1 MSRRL
6 ILALTGLLAIGAAPV
21 RADPPPSPPPA
32 APASPAKPSM
42 QEIYNQAQAAYDKGD
57 LKTAIAGFETV
68 LGPDN
73 SAKPS
78 HSKALIRTRLAVAY
92 LDENRLA
99 EARRSALIAITG
111 LSPADGPDLAEA
123 LIVLGD
129 AERFD
134 QNMEAA
140 IAAYDRALGL
150 AMGPEGQALADS
162 ALIDKAL
169 AAMVVDPARSAA
181 ALDVILNAPKTMAGL
196 SKDASAQI
204 LDLRGRAELNLGNPK
219 AAVKFF
225 TKAID
230 MTGGLTST
238 KVSLAQVSMRS
249 DLAIAY
255 QLLHDDENT
264 HRAMAFSGAGHLKSE
279 AWGEGSSMEPPACD
293 DRRDLKPD
301 DTAVV
306 EFAINGSGR
315 VVGAAPIYASRP
327 GRMGV
332 EFARAVR
339 QWTWTPETLAQLN
352 PFWRSAI
359 RVQIGCDQRP
369 KPDELSDEFE
379 AAATRWLVAKGVD
392 QARFTALVN
401 GPVKAD
407 DPRLSDDDVLAIAV
421 IFHRMQTPG
430 EGLDDP
436 RLDHRM
442 DEALNAAAAPPEI
455 RALILERR
463 AKRSEGDVGGFK
475 YRRLAA
481 RLGVDAPQFERTWPG
496 TRSAAWLRL
505 EYALALENAGRF
517 ADARPQLDGVLAYP
531 PTAVPADDPIRKVA
545 VLHIATLERR
555 RGDSKAAEASISQ
568 AGLSPGQCSLMDVR
582 PVVRNNSISDDA
594 FPNQALIWN
603 FEGFVRVG
611 YDIDATGRPT
621 NVRTLLA
628 YPPFIFDKATE
639 KAVSGFSYL
648 PPTINGQAVGC
659 TGHVQGVV
667 YNVPQSR

>member
-21 RADPPPSPPPA
+21 RADPSPPPA

-68 LGPDN
+68 LGPDKG
-73 SAKPS
+73 AKPS
-78 HSKALIRTRLAVAY
+78 HSKAVIRTRLAVAY
-92 LDENRLA
+92 LDENRLG
-99 EARRSALIAITG
+99 EARQSALIAITG
-111 LSPADGPDLAEA
+111 LTPADGLDLAEA

-134 QNMEAA
+134 QNMDAA
-140 IAAYDRALGL
+140 IAAYDRAIGV
-150 AMGPEGQALADS
+150 ATGPTGAVLSYNAQ
-162 ALIDKAL
+162 IGKAL
-169 AAMVVDPARSAA
+169 AAMVVNPAVSAA
-181 ALDVILNAPKTMAGL
+181 ALDVIVNDPKQMAGL
-196 SKDASAQI
+196 SKEMSAQI

-219 AAVKFF
+219 AAVKYF

-230 MTGGLTST
+230 MTGGLTT
-238 KVSLAQVSMRS
+238 IKVSLAQVSMRS

-255 QLLHDDENT
+255 QVLHDDENT
-264 HRAMAFSGAGHLKSE
+264 HRALAYSGAGHLKSE
-279 AWGEGSSMEPPACD
+279 AWGQGSSMTPPACD
-293 DRRDLKPD
+293 DRRDLKPE

-339 QWTWTPETLAQLN
+339 LWTWTPETLAQLN
-352 PFWRSAI
+352 PFWRSSI
-359 RVQIGCDQRP
+359 RIQIGCDQRP
-369 KPDELSDEFE
+369 KPDELSDDFE
-379 AAATRWLVAKGVD
+379 TASSRWLIAKGVD
-392 QARFTALVN
+392 QAKFKALIN
-401 GPVKAD
+401 EPIKAD
-407 DPRLSDDDVLAIAV
+407 DPRLAEDDVLAIAV
-421 IFHRMQTPG
+421 IFHRMQAPG
-430 EGLDDP
+430 KGLDDP
-436 RLDHRM
+436 KLDHRM
-442 DEALNAAAAPPEI
+442 DDALNAAAAPPEI
-455 RALILERR
+455 RALILRLR
-463 AKRSEGDVGGFK
+463 AYRSEGDVGGFN
-475 YRRLAA
+475 YRRSAA
-481 RLGVDAPQFERTWPG
+481 RLGLEAPGFEQTWPG

-545 VLHIATLERR
+545 ILHIATLERR
-555 RGDSKAAEASISQ
+555 SGDSKAAEASISQ

-582 PVVRNNSISDDA
+582 PVVRKDSIGDEA

-648 PPTINGQAVGC
+648 PPTIGGRAVGC
-659 TGHVQGVV
+659 TGHS
-667 YNVPQSR
+667 QSVIYQAPYPN